1 MTKGWVVMTTRIL
14 QILSAAFVATILVAC
29 GGDPGPSPD
38 IHDSKYEAIGLTG
51 EPADIDDGQW
61 PCVLDQ
67 YTGLVWEVKTEAPGL
82 HHWQHTYSWYDP
94 DESHDQALDYRGVAN
109 GGICA
114 DSDCDTNSYA
124 QAVNEAGYCGYRDW
138 RIPER
143 DELASISDLR
153 KIKTPPTIN
162 SRYFPYT
169 QSEEYWSGNDYSF
182 QWDSAWTWN
191 FRFGH
196 DRVDWKKTPK
206 HVRLVRGEAVML
218 ERVDD

>member
-1 MTKGWVVMTTRIL
+1 MKTRTHQALIVAF
-14 QILSAAFVATILVAC
+14 AASILVAC
-29 GGDPGPSPD
+29 SGDSGPSSD
-38 IHDSKYEAIGLTG
+38 IHDSKYAAIGFSGELT
-51 EPADIDDGQW
+51 DIEDGQW

-67 YTGLVWEVKTEAPGL
+67 YTGLIWEVKTEAPGL
-82 HHWQHTYSWYDP
+82 HHWQNTYTWYAP
-94 DESHDQALDYRGVAN
+94 DEAYDQGLDYRGVAN
-109 GGICA
+109 GGTCTG
-114 DSDCDTNSYA
+114 SDCDTYSYA
-124 QAVNEAGYCGYRDW
+124 QTVNEVGYCGYRDW

-162 SRYFPYT
+162 SRYFPFT
-169 QSEEYWSGNDYSF
+169 QSEEYWSANDYSF
-182 QWDSAWTWN
+182 QWDAAWTWN

-206 HVRLVRGEAVML
+206 PVRLVRGEAVML